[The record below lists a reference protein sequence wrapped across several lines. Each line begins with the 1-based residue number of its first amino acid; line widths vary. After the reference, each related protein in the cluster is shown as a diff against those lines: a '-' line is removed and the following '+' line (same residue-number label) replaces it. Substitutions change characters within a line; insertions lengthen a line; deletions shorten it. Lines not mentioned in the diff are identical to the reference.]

1 MANYSTA
8 TKIGYRLGRT
18 IGVPEFNDVVA
29 SVNTGTK
36 AITLT
41 TYGGTLNQYTGHFV
55 AVTGG
60 DNVGDN
66 YTIASNTAATP
77 TVLTVSD
84 TITENL
90 ATDTVTIYTGTTT
103 VPSTISLAEIMN
115 DATAMINAEVRV
127 STNMTDTYGE
137 LATIEIN
144 LVLRMIR
151 NIWSFRDPETFPY
164 ETVMLLPE
172 QIRIIHRVHD
182 KFSGTTWDPFET
194 GSQV

>member
-8 TKIGYRLGRT
+8 AKIGYRLGRAL
-18 IGVPEFNDVVA
+18 GVPEFDDVVA

-41 TYGGTLNQYTGHFV
+41 TYGGTLNQYAGHFV

-77 TVLTVSD
+77 TVLTVND

-103 VPSTISLAEIMN
+103 VPSTVSLAEFMN

-127 STNMTDTYGE
+127 STNMIDTYGE

-151 NIWSFRDPETFPY
+151 NMLSFRDPDTFPF
-164 ETVMLLPE
+164 ETVQLLPE
-172 QIRIIHRVHD
+172 QKQIIHRVHN
-182 KFSGTTWDPFET
+182 KFVGKTWDPYEQ
-194 GSQV
+194 GVQ

>member
-18 IGVPEFNDVVA
+18 IGIPEFDDVVA
-29 SVNTGTK
+29 SVVTGTK

-77 TVLTVSD
+77 TVLTVYD
-84 TITENL
+84 VITENL
-90 ATDTVTIYTGTTT
+90 AEDTVTIYTGTTT
-103 VPSTISLAEIMN
+103 VPSTVSLTGLMN
-115 DATAMINAEVRV
+115 DATAMINAEARV

-137 LATIEIN
+137 LSTIEIN

-151 NIWSFRDPETFPY
+151 NIWSFRSPEVFPY
-164 ETVMLLPE
+164 ETVQLLPE
-172 QIRIIHRVHD
+172 QKQIIHRVHD
-182 KFSGTTWDPFET
+182 KFTGITYDPYET
-194 GSQV
+194 GVQ